1 MKMTIEV
8 AKQLVESLKNC
19 PGIIPIDLIN
29 KIKFIELLTSVDI
42 NSASKKF
49 YIELPDDDKYQQL
62 LQESRKYYYLSIRRI
77 LINKNADYYVSIVKK
92 VWNNLVVHRIW
103 SSNVFSRSLRLNEKI
118 AKFLVENKSPFSLLA
133 KLQVYNYDNKD
144 EVLFVESKPIL
155 VVPGARGEDVEMI
168 IKWEGENTLYEEE
181 VGFFPFRYLKR
192 ISLKKYISCS

>member
-1 MKMTIEV
+1 M
-8 AKQLVESLKNC
+8 
-19 PGIIPIDLIN
+19 
-29 KIKFIELLTSVDI
+29 
-42 NSASKKF
+42 
-49 YIELPDDDKYQQL
+49 

-192 ISLKKYISCS
+192 ISLKNTFLVPERTRKIRLLAVVYPQEPFNLPESLTVSYNLL